1 MWADALPNLLV
12 GLREGLEGGLVVS
25 ILLAAVRR
33 SEGGGSTRPV
43 WLGVAAA
50 STLALSFGAVL
61 TFYRSVLPT
70 TGQELL
76 GGVLSVIAVVLVTGM
91 IFWMRRAARRCPGSC
106 ARRSPTRCASAPP
119 RWR

>member
-50 STLALSFGAVL
+50 STLALSFGAV
-61 TFYRSVLPT
+61 
-70 TGQELL
+70 
-76 GGVLSVIAVVLVTGM
+76 
-91 IFWMRRAARRCPGSC
+91 
-106 ARRSPTRCASAPP
+106 
-119 RWR
+119 